1 MIDALA
7 VLPPF
12 EGIFAKIKSALEGLA

>member
-12 EGIFAKIKSALEGLA
+12 EGIFAKMKSALEGLA